1 MTPESL
7 TPDQALER
15 LEERRR
21 EIDRIDRG
29 ILELL
34 NERARVVGDIGAI
47 KKQMTMPIYEPKR
60 EEAVFQNLFAHNSGP
75 LTPPAIRRM
84 FERVIDEM
92 RTLQKEL
99 MEKKS

>member
-1 MTPESL
+1 MTPE
-7 TPDQALER
+7 QALER

-21 EIDRIDRG
+21 DIDRIDRG
-29 ILELL
+29 ILDLL

-47 KKQMTMPIYEPKR
+47 KRDMTMPIYEPKR
-60 EEAVFQNLFAHNSGP
+60 EEAVFKNLFAHNSGP
-75 LTPPAIRRM
+75 LSPPAIRRM

>member
-1 MTPESL
+1 MTPE
-7 TPDQALER
+7 QALAS

-21 EIDRIDRG
+21 EIDRIDVG
-29 ILELL
+29 ILDLL

-47 KKQMTMPIYEPKR
+47 KRDMTMPIYEPKR
-60 EEAVFQNLFAHNSGP
+60 EQAVFQNLFAHNQGP
-75 LTPPAIRRM
+75 LSEPAIRRM